1 MFLGAVLLFRLGK
14 LLYCVSATE
23 GYFYV
28 CMFEE
33 ICYFPDFRAVISEG
47 GPFSVFFFSCNGLCF
62 LLHLCFQFSYE
73 LWGEFVV
80 VGYC

>member
-28 CMFEE
+28 CVFEE
-33 ICYFPDFRAVISEG
+33 IGYFPNFRAVISEG
-47 GPFSVFFFSCNGLCF
+47 AHFLFSSLVVIVSVFCCICAFSLVMSCGGN
-62 LLHLCFQFSYE
+62 LLL
-73 LWGEFVV
+73 LALV
-80 VGYC
+80 